1 MLHRDLP
8 FGLARNRGHAEP
20 FFDGQP
26 SILRKP
32 NPKIPQ
38 TRAGNVSREQQDG
51 HETLPED
58 VIVII
63 LGYLTVA
70 ELMVVRRCGKWFKY
84 LTENR
89 QLWIN
94 FISHP
99 YFPTPASTPP
109 LDTLPTHT
117 LEHLVRRQFELS
129 RTWSPKKLNTASSL
143 VVPIRRSYRLFM
155 PNNESLTAMASMD
168 GWVAVASDLGGVY
181 VCAPFGLGFERGV
194 KWIRM
199 LSVPVEINKLCVAVW
214 RGSGGD
220 CVAVMWAGRLSVALE
235 FQCGLVTASVE
246 DLVASQ
252 SRTQGR
258 IVLSTSDFV
267 SSSTMQ
273 VRNPASEIMDIAL
286 GDRYCA
292 IVDAAHIIQVFMH
305 RTSSDERVDAPN
317 RFEFQGRY
325 RSSRKTISLQ
335 FLPNDQLLFQSD
347 SYIAIYKPVSPDSS
361 VISTR
366 FLTRLPSTHYFGLL
380 AQRRSSAA
388 PSIPNYMSVPL
399 LALSESGAEVTHFD
413 IRLSPSDGEN
423 TGDYGFSYRRSVPY
437 LLAPWMK
444 PFSLGTING
453 GHSRLVWMTSAE
465 GQPFGIALGRLC
477 QGSSDP
483 LQLYEAP
490 LNPTELELGEYRKAL
505 LEHTPSGPL
514 FAFHEGEGKLL
525 GGVHG
530 TPDLFMMEY

>member
-8 FGLARNRGHAEP
+8 FGLARNRGHVEP

-26 SILRKP
+26 SILRKSS
-32 NPKIPQ
+32 PKASR
-38 TRAGNVSREQQDG
+38 THSRNVSQERPDA

-70 ELMVVRRCGKWFKY
+70 QLMVVRRCGKWFKF

-94 FISHP
+94 FVSHP
-99 YFPTPASTPP
+99 YFPTPASTPS
-109 LDTLPTHT
+109 LDALSNHA
-117 LEHLVRRQFELS
+117 LELLVRRQFELS
-129 RTWSPKKLNTASSL
+129 RAWSPKKSTASSI
-143 VVPIRRSYRLFM
+143 PIRRSYRLSM

-214 RGSGGD
+214 RASGREY
-220 CVAVMWAGRLSVALE
+220 VAVMWAGRLSVALE

-246 DLVASQ
+246 DLVAAQ

-273 VRNPASEIMDIAL
+273 IRNPASEIMDIAL

-305 RTSSDERVDAPN
+305 RTSGDERVDSPN
-317 RFEFQGRY
+317 RYEFQGRY

-347 SYIAIYKPVSPDSS
+347 SFIAIFKPVSSDSS
-361 VISTR
+361 VMSTR

-380 AQRRSSAA
+380 TQRRSSAV
-388 PSIPNYMSVPL
+388 SSLPNYMSVPL

-413 IRLSPSDGEN
+413 IRLPPSDAEN
-423 TGDYGFSYRRSVPY
+423 AGTDDYGFSYRRSVSY
-437 LLAPWMK
+437 LLVPWMK
-444 PFSLGTING
+444 PFSLGAING
-453 GHSRLVWMTSAE
+453 GHSRLVWITSAE
-465 GQPFGIALGRLC
+465 GQPFGVALGRQC
-477 QGSSDP
+477 QGNSDP

-490 LNPTELELGEYRKAL
+490 LNPTELDLGEYRKAL

-525 GGVHG
+525 GGVRG